1 MWFGVLDL
9 LRLRL
14 RQSSNGVGG
23 LRRREEEEQV
33 EDGGTERRY
42 STWKRWFS
50 PGNQRQEANAPRGF
64 ANYFSDRAQFALA
77 E

>member
-1 MWFGVLDL
+1 
-9 LRLRL
+9 
-14 RQSSNGVGG
+14 
-23 LRRREEEEQV
+23 LRRREEEEEV